1 VRKRIRWRRRT
12 DGVVIFSVEVLEE
25 TGRAPA
31 AAEDDEGL
39 FVGVERELRAGMAV
53 LVGHVVERARR
64 WRELARAGLRGKGLT
79 GDDRDER
86 DTADEL
92 EEAAPTALGGLGRER
107 AGEAGT

>member
-1 VRKRIRWRRRT
+1 
-12 DGVVIFSVEVLEE
+12 VLEE

-64 WRELARAGLRGKGLT
+64 